1 MIALSNVRFS
11 YPNSKF
17 TLSIK
22 RLSIPD
28 GQNIAILGASGS
40 GKTTLLRLI
49 SGRLL
54 LKRGTVKIDGQRMSS
69 STFPTLSRKIGAVW
83 QLPSPSAHSVMET
96 VSSSPASCG
105 FPPFLCQ
112 ELAVY
117 ALKSLHI
124 LHLSECSCRE
134 LSPIQAHAVELAA
147 ALAKQPSLLLFDD
160 PTGLLSCETRLSFYT
175 ALQFLPHT
183 KVISSHDPE
192 DALRLCSRVLLLH
205 NGELLADGDPH
216 TLLKDR
222 VLMRKAGLLLPQR
235 FWHL

>member
-1 MIALSNVRFS
+1 MIAFSNVRFS
-11 YPNSKF
+11 YPDSKF

-22 RLSIPD
+22 KLSIPD
-28 GQNIAILGASGS
+28 GQNIAILGGSGA

-54 LKRGTVKIDGQRMSS
+54 LKRGTIKIDGQRMSS
-69 STFPTLSRKIGAVW
+69 STFPTLSRKIGAAW
-83 QLPSPSAHSVMET
+83 QLPSPPACSVLEM
-96 VSSSPASCG
+96 VASSPASSG
-105 FPPFLCQ
+105 FSPSLCQ
-112 ELAVY
+112 QLAVH
-117 ALKSLHI
+117 ALESLHI
-124 LHLSECSCRE
+124 LDLAERSCRE
-134 LSPIQAHAVELAA
+134 LSPTQNHAVELAA

-183 KVISSHDPE
+183 KVIASHDPE

-222 VLMRKAGLLLPQR
+222 ILMRKAGLLLPQR